1 MCIPC
6 LLPCTVTAPPLALIP
21 SYGQDK
27 RWDKAASKVYR
38 EEEVKEICC
47 SFRNEQGSRSWE
59 EAYSGGK
66 AVATRVQMG
75 LGTCHAQRWW
85 RQKVRNLPSSDSQS
99 S

>member
-6 LLPCTVTAPPLALIP
+6 MLLCTVTAPPMALIP

-27 RWDKAASKVYR
+27 CWDKATSKVYR

-47 SFRNEQGSRSWE
+47 SFRNEQGSRIWKE
-59 EAYSGGK
+59 GYSGGK
-66 AVATRVQMG
+66 AVATQVQTG
-75 LGTCHAQRWW
+75 LGTCHAQRRWGQ
-85 RQKVRNLPSSDSQS
+85 RARNSPSSDSQS